1 MKKDEM
7 WRLQRDAS
15 EEHGHLRKLCQQASD
30 YLSRRQAT
38 RVKLTETLVQ
48 LRHELLDHFQQEE
61 LGGYF
66 REVIN
71 IAPRLKGRAD
81 ALRAQHL
88 DLKARLDRLQS
99 LAQQDEQTESWWQ
112 EMIAEFGGFLREFD
126 EHERGE
132 TALLQEAYTRDIG
145 TDD

>member
-1 MKKDEM
+1 ML
-7 WRLQRDAS
+7 RLQRDAS
-15 EEHGHLRKLCQQASD
+15 EEHGHLRKLLQQASD
-30 YLSRRQAT
+30 YLSRRQAS
-38 RVKLTETLVQ
+38 RAQLTETLVE
-48 LRHELLDHFQQEE
+48 LRRELLDHFQHEE
-61 LGGYF
+61 SGGYF
-66 REVIN
+66 REVVS

-81 ALRAQHL
+81 ALLAQHL

-99 LAQQDEQTESWWQ
+99 LAQQDEQNESWWQ
-112 EMIAEFGGFLREFD
+112 EIIAEFGGFFREFD